1 MSLKECRSC
10 GAAELAPV
18 LSLGD
23 SPLANAL
30 LSYEQLTQPEPSYPL
45 DLVFCMECTLVQIT
59 ITIPPEALFRHYVYF
74 SSYSDTVIEN
84 ARMCVEDVVRARR
97 LAHNHQVIEIASN
110 DGYLLQFYQRRD
122 IPVLGIEPAG
132 NIAEVAIERGIPTI
146 SEFFSRQLAENL
158 RRDGVL
164 ADVIHANN
172 VLAHVA
178 DPNDFV
184 TGLEAILK
192 ENGVCLIE
200 VPYVKDLV
208 DYVEF
213 DTIYHEHLCYFS
225 LTSLR
230 NLFHRHNL
238 EILNVERLT
247 IHGGSLRVTVGKR
260 GSGAKP
266 AGVVDDL
273 LENEKAWGVDTV
285 EFYRQFGERIRA
297 LRREIIDCLQGLK
310 SQGNRLAAYGASA
323 KGTTLLSYFGIGKET
338 LDFVVDRS
346 SVKQGLFTP
355 GSHLL
360 ISPPDRLLD
369 DMPDYVL
376 LLTWNFAEEII
387 SQQKS
392 YLQQGGHFIV
402 PIPELRMK

>member
-355 GSHLL
+355 GSHLP

-369 DMPDYVL
+369 EMPDYVL